1 MQSPNFYGKFALLC
15 IVNLPQAGAGRVQM
29 AGSMRDVLLIYIPSD
44 LPIISLPLDLDN
56 KIQNNNEIP
65 FCRFRV

>member
-1 MQSPNFYGKFALLC
+1 ME
-15 IVNLPQAGAGRVQM
+15 M
-29 AGSMRDVLLIYIPSD
+29 AGSMPDVLLIYILSD

-65 FCRFRV
+65 FGRFRV